1 MLKWDGESSQILSL
15 ILRTTG
21 AWEMLRVE
29 KNQSFPGK
37 NILIGY
43 LTPNGQ
49 PGKTS
54 IQQHHTDLAGNTYVF
69 KNI

>member
-1 MLKWDGESSQILSL
+1 
-15 ILRTTG
+15 
-21 AWEMLRVE
+21 MLRVE